1 MQLHQ
6 GTWLE
11 PGVITWTLIVH
22 GVPPT
27 NFRSAKMSTFWRD
40 FWQLS
45 TLSTYNSG
53 KDRHIGNLNSKWSTT
68 IPPTLGVKIWWTLV
82 HKQKRYSRTCSPT
95 QLDFFQGDYI
105 LALRG
110 VVPSNFHT
118 PNNTLNC
125 ISGVN
130 WGAGWPQVG
139 LYPICLVF
147 FTLSPVSKLYACV
160 GVRSYIKES
169 IMSLL
174 QVHAEVRY

>member
-11 PGVITWTLIVH
+11 AGVITWTLIVH

-45 TLSTYNSG
+45 TLSIYNSG

-82 HKQKRYSRTCSPT
+82 HKQKRYSRTCWPT

-110 VVPSNFHT
+110 CCPLKFSH
-118 PNNTLNC
+118 
-125 ISGVN
+125 
-130 WGAGWPQVG
+130 AQQ
-139 LYPICLVF
+139 YP
-147 FTLSPVSKLYACV
+147 KLYFRCELGRWVA
-160 GVRSYIKES
+160 SSWALPHMSSIFYLES
-169 IMSLL
+169 S
-174 QVHAEVRY
+174 Q